1 MSVTDGIKMVKA
13 LAADFEAAW
22 KEEADLPDD
31 CSNEQ
36 MDAAIDRTKVFV
48 NRILC
53 LRGTDISILCL
64 KARAF
69 LWAEAAFL
77 PEWFAECD
85 GPTTDKALASLFLD
99 LGADYPVG
107 GVKALTPA

>member
-1 MSVTDGIKMVKA
+1 VSRTGNKRVQA

-22 KEEADLPDD
+22 KEEADLPDG
-31 CSNEQ
+31 CGNEQ

-53 LRGTDISILCL
+53 LRGTDISILRL

-69 LWAEAAFL
+69 LWAEATYA
-77 PEWFAECD
+77 EKFAEYAYY
-85 GPTTDKALASLFLD
+85 TTDKALVSLFRD
-99 LGADYPVG
+99 LGTDYPVG
-107 GVKALTPA
+107 GAEA